1 MNRFL
6 ILTKLILRKM
16 KIKTV
21 ILTILIA
28 SMTSCK
34 TSNQITYFQDITQNT
49 SGILTE
55 QKINYEAKICPDDQL
70 SIFVSS
76 IDPNSVAVFNLPLT
90 SYLNPGEMN
99 VSATPTMQ
107 TYLVNTD
114 GCIDFPVLGKIKVA
128 GQTRSELAENLKKKI
143 SVYAKSPLVT
153 IKIQN
158 FKVSILGEV
167 NVPGTKVITNERISV
182 LDAIGMAGDL
192 TIYGERTNVL
202 IIRDNN
208 GKKTYHRLD
217 LTSSEALSS
226 PYYYLQQN
234 DIIYIEPNKARKS
247 NSRYSQSAQF
257 NISVAS
263 TIVSAISV
271 LASLTIALLVK

>member
-1 MNRFL
+1 
-6 ILTKLILRKM
+6 
-16 KIKTV
+16 
-21 ILTILIA
+21 
-28 SMTSCK
+28 
-34 TSNQITYFQDITQNT
+34 
-49 SGILTE
+49 
-55 QKINYEAKICPDDQL
+55 
-70 SIFVSS
+70 
-76 IDPNSVAVFNLPLT
+76 
-90 SYLNPGEMN
+90 
-99 VSATPTMQ
+99 
-107 TYLVNTD
+107 VN
-114 GCIDFPVLGKIKVA
+114 A
-128 GQTRSELAENLKKKI
+128 
-143 SVYAKSPLVT
+143 
-153 IKIQN
+153 
-158 FKVSILGEV
+158 
-167 NVPGTKVITNERISV
+167 PGTKVITNERISV

-234 DIIYIEPNKARKS
+234 DILYIEPNKARKS
-247 NSRYSQSAQF
+247 NSKYSQSAQF

>member
-1 MNRFL
+1 
-6 ILTKLILRKM
+6 M
-16 KIKTV
+16 KIKIVTAA
-21 ILTILIA
+21 ILIA
-28 SMTSCK
+28 LLTSCK
-34 TSNQITYFQDITQNT
+34 TSNQITYFQDLNQCN
-49 SGILTE
+49 SGQLTE
-55 QKINYEAKICPDDQL
+55 NGVNYEAKICPDDQL

-90 SYLNPGEMN
+90 SYLNPGETN
-99 VSATPTMQ
+99 VAATPTMQ
-107 TYLVNTD
+107 TYLVDTN
-114 GCIDFPVLGKIKVA
+114 GNIEFPVLGKIKVV
-128 GQTRSELAENLKKKI
+128 GQTRSELAENLKEKI
-143 SVYAKSPLVT
+143 SAYAKSPLVT

-158 FKVSILGEV
+158 FKVSVLGEV
-167 NVPGTKVITNERISV
+167 NIPGTKVITNERISI

-202 IIRDNN
+202 IIRDSN
-208 GKKTYHRLD
+208 GKKEFHRLD
-217 LTSSEALSS
+217 LTSSEMLSS

-234 DIIYIEPNKARKS
+234 DIVYVEPNKARKS